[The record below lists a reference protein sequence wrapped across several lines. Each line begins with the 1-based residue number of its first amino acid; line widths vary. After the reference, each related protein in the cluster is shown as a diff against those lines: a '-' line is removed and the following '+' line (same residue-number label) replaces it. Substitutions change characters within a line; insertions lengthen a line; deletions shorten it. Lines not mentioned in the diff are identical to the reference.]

1 MNISVLGIA
10 PEITERK
17 SLTNISKN
25 NSWKL
30 LKAEEWNGEA
40 QRLSYRIN
48 PKRNKPRHII
58 IKMEKNEHKEKTVK
72 AARGKENQLI

>member
-1 MNISVLGIA
+1 MKG
-10 PEITERK
+10 
-17 SLTNISKN
+17 
-25 NSWKL
+25 NSPSRPGS
-30 LKAEEWNGEA
+30 A
-40 QRLSYRIN
+40 YRIN